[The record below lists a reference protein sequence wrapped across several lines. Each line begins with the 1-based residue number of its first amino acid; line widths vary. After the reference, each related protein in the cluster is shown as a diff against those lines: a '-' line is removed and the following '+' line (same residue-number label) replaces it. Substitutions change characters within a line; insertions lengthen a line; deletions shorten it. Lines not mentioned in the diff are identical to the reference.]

1 MTASTTDDVPHADDV
16 IELEP
21 TMDVDLAGVRAA
33 MATGSHPAVTAAA
46 PTESSLASIVGET
59 RTLRRHRLAATAL
72 LLAVAYAVL
81 LGWHLAYLPPAR
93 PARPGR

>member
-1 MTASTTDDVPHADDV
+1 MPVSTTDDVPATDDV

-21 TMDVDLAGVRAA
+21 TMDVDLAELRAV
-33 MATGSHPAVTAAA
+33 MATASHPAVTAAA
-46 PTESSLASIVGET
+46 PSATTVSSVTGET

-81 LGWHLAYLPPAR
+81 VTLARGVSCRPTAR
-93 PARPGR
+93 SPGL